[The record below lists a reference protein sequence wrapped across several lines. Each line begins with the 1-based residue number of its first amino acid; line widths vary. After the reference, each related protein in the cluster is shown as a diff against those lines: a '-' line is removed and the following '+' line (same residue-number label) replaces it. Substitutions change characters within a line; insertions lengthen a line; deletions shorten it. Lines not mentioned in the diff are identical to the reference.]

1 MIYKENSKTEKVSS
15 EQLVEAGGDF
25 SDSFSCNSNAESI
38 SLELCCD
45 IQVVE
50 SEYNIKAWIHPTLH

>member
-1 MIYKENSKTEKVSS
+1 MIYKENSS
-15 EQLVEAGGDF
+15 EQLAEAGGDW
-25 SDSFSCNSNAESI
+25 SDCFSCNSNSKSI

-50 SEYNIKAWIHPTLH
+50 YNIKAWIHPTLH